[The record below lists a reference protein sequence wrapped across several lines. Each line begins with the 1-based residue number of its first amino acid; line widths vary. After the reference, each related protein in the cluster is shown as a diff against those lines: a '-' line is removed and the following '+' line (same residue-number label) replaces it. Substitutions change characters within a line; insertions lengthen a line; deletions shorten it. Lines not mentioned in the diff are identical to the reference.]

1 MGNLIPKRRKRS
13 VLVVGL
19 DGCGKTTLITNLKGV
34 QERCL
39 FEAQQTS
46 CQTLPTSVLQLI
58 EYQTR
63 DFDRNMRPERCSW
76 QIWDMSGQGKYRQLW
91 HLYAGQVDGII
102 FVIDLCDAKRIAVV
116 HKELKLLLTLVI

>member
-63 DFDRNMRPERCSW
+63 DFDRFDILIQSHYYTLLIIR
-76 QIWDMSGQGKYRQLW
+76 KY
-91 HLYAGQVDGII
+91 
-102 FVIDLCDAKRIAVV
+102 VV
-116 HKELKLLLTLVI
+116 V